1 MPDIN
6 KMYSWA
12 VNTCNANNVG
22 YSQTYRNQKTVN
34 GITYYD
40 CSSFVNYA
48 LLAGGF
54 TTPGYAPSNNA
65 FTTYTMEQVLLN
77 LGFKKITNDV
87 IMAGDIGV
95 SDSHTEIC
103 YTGGTGSAVFM
114 GAHGSSYPLAQQVSI
129 STYTRTF
136 PRIYRYGD
144 GGASGYGVSPYV
156 AAAIAGNMWQESGLS
171 PGIWENL
178 SPGEPTSLLKG
189 YGLGLWTNTGG
200 DPHGRLYQLCTWLD
214 ANGYARDDGNGQ
226 LAFLVHENV
235 WYTNSAYPFNNL
247 NDFLTS
253 NSTDIAMLTHAYNL
267 CWEGIH
273 DSSWDA
279 RVTYAQQCL
288 SYINAH
294 ANDAAITKWYNGN
307 TYLPNNQRLNN
318 AVMLFRFL
326 SAGGGGGG
334 VKERGRMPLWFYM
347 RKL

>member
-1 MPDIN
+1 
-6 KMYSWA
+6 MYSWA
-12 VNTCNANNVG
+12 INTCNASNVG

-40 CSSFVNYA
+40 CSSFINYA

-54 TTPGYAPSNNA
+54 TTPGYAPNNNA
-65 FTTYTMEQVLLN
+65 FTTYSMESVLLG
-77 LGFKKITNDV
+77 LGFKKVTDNTILS
-87 IMAGDIGV
+87 GDIGV
-95 SDSHTEIC
+95 SDTHTEMC
-103 YTGGTGSAVFM
+103 YKGGSGTAIFM
-114 GAHGSSYPLAQQVSI
+114 GAHGSSYPLAKQVSI
-129 STYTRTF
+129 SDYSRTF
-136 PRIYRYGD
+136 PRIYRYGS

-178 SPGEPTSLLKG
+178 TPATPTTLLHG
-189 YGLGLWTNTGG
+189 YGLGQWTNTGG
-200 DPHGRLYQLCTWLD
+200 DTHGRLYQLCTWLSD
-214 ANGYARDDGNGQ
+214 NGYAQDDGDGQ

-235 WYTNSAYPFNNL
+235 WYKNSEYPFNNL
-247 NDFLTS
+247 TDFLKS
-253 NSTDIAMLTHAYNL
+253 DSTDITMLTHAYNL

-279 RVTYAQQCL
+279 RVSYAQNCL
-288 SYINAH
+288 SFIQSN
-294 ANDAAITKWYNGN
+294 ANDTSITTWYNGN

-334 VKERGRMPLWFYM
+334 TKERGKMPLWFYM
-347 RKL
+347 KKI